1 MLSVNRRTPVAANL
15 NPVSTESPY
24 QPARPAGL
32 PVEHPLVAVRRP
44 QIRTTLLWVAI
55 GVLLVGSGLMTLVAI
70 TQETGFIGLI
80 TGAVLAAIPVF
91 PVVAT
96 FLWLDRYEAEP
107 TSLLALAFAWGA
119 GFATFGALVI
129 NTASMIAIKA
139 AGGDV
144 SATAVFVAPFVEE
157 AFKGSAVVM
166 ILVLRRREFDGV
178 VDGIVYAG
186 LAGIGFAY
194 VENVLYLGRTLQSS
208 GSTGTVFVFLL
219 RCVVSPFAHPL
230 FTAATGIGIGVAVR
244 SRRPLVKIGAPIL
257 GYLVAVLLHGAWNLS
272 AASGLAGFAS
282 AYVVFQVPVF
292 AGFATLAI
300 VARRREGR
308 LVARHLAVYGST
320 GWLTPAEV
328 AMLAS
333 LPARRDA
340 RDWALRTGGQDARQA
355 MRDFQEMGSEL
366 AFLRERMARGS
377 APPDAA
383 TQEYA
388 MLATLS
394 SLRARFLPTFTPATP

>member
-1 MLSVNRRTPVAANL
+1 L
-15 NPVSTESPY
+15 
-24 QPARPAGL
+24 PA
-32 PVEHPLVAVRRP
+32 EHPLVSAHRP
-44 QIRTTLLWVAI
+44 KLRTALLWLALTVVI
-55 GVLLVGSGLMTLVAI
+55 VGSGLFTILAI
-70 TQETGFIGLI
+70 TKETGLLGLV
-80 TGAVLAAIPVF
+80 TGAVLAAVPVF

-107 TSLLALAFAWGA
+107 TSLLALTFAWGA

-129 NTASMIAIKA
+129 NTASLSAIRA

-144 SATAVFVAPFVEE
+144 TTTAVFVAPFVEE
-157 AFKGSAVVM
+157 AFKGSAIVM
-166 ILVLRRREFDGV
+166 ILLLRRREFDGV

-194 VENVLYLGRTLQSS
+194 VENVLYLGRTLEAS
-208 GSTGTVFVFLL
+208 GGSGTVFVFLL

-230 FTAATGIGIGVAVR
+230 FTASTGIGIGMAVR
-244 SRRPLVKIGAPIL
+244 SRSRLVKVVAPIL
-257 GYLVAVLLHGAWNLS
+257 GYLGAVLLHGLWNLT

-282 AYVVFQVPVF
+282 AYVVFQLPVF
-292 AGFATLAI
+292 IGFATLAI
-300 VARRREGR
+300 VARRREGL
-308 LVARHLAVYGST
+308 LVARHLAVYGQT

-333 LPARRDA
+333 LPARKDA
-340 RDWALRTGGQDARQA
+340 REWADRTGGDDARRA
-355 MRDFQEMGSEL
+355 MRNFQELGSEL

-377 APPDAA
+377 APPDAP

-394 SLRARFLPTFTPATP
+394 TLRGRFLPSFSPPAPR